1 MQRVIDTDP
10 EILKRSAEAARHAT
24 EETYAHIAAEI
35 TAADGDYEALMSTL
49 VTNGPYGYTIQPQIN
64 GDGSVRAP
72 IITTWDEIYAAYE
85 QVRGRSDLLS
95 SESLVEIRGLWYV
108 FQEAF
113 AIGRLRETG
122 EVQPGS
128 HILALF
134 PVGAGKGI
142 SGELVWPSVPE
153 EFLGRGAV
161 PVDRPM
167 DSIGRRRAILD
178 LHDRYLGAYR
188 TGDTDALCATL
199 NPDVQGGVRDYVA
212 DTGTLIELSGADT
225 ARSHYS
231 SLFEKYEILSVELL
245 DRVVQDWY
253 VFAEVRVTALVRSTG
268 QTVSF
273 HLAEYNVIANDGL
286 FFVRIGHGTDLA
298 ISYFDLKK

>member
-10 EILKRSAEAARHAT
+10 ELLKQSAEAALHAA
-24 EETYAHIAAEI
+24 EETYLHVAAEI
-35 TAADGDYEALMSTL
+35 TAADGDYDALMSTL
-49 VTNGPYGYTIQPQIN
+49 VEDGPYGYTIQPQIN

-72 IITTWDEIYAAYE
+72 IISTWDDIYAAYE

-95 SESLVEIRGLWYV
+95 SESLIEIRGLWYV
-108 FQEAF
+108 FQESF

-134 PVGAGKGI
+134 PTGAGKGI
-142 SGELVWPSVPE
+142 SGELVWPRVPE
-153 EFLGRGAV
+153 QFLGRGEV
-161 PVDRPM
+161 PADWPADPM
-167 DSIGRRRAILD
+167 ERRRAILA
-178 LHDRYLGAYR
+178 LHDRYLHAYR
-188 TGDTDALCATL
+188 SGDSAALAATL
-199 NPDVQGGVRDYVA
+199 NQDMQGGVRDYVA
-212 DTGTLIELSGADT
+212 DTGTLIEISGGEA

-231 SLFEKYEILSVELL
+231 GLFEKYEILSVELL

-253 VFAEVRVTALVRSTG
+253 VFAEVRVTAQVRSDG

-273 HLAEYNVIANDGL
+273 HLAEYNVVANDGL
-286 FFVRIGHGTDLA
+286 FFVRIGHGTDIA
-298 ISYFDLKK
+298 PV